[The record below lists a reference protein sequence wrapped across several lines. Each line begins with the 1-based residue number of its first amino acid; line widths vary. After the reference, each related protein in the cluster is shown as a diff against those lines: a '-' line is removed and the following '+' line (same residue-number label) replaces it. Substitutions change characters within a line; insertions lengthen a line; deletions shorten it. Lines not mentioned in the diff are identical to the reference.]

1 MQIVQIV
8 QCIFFFERHVR
19 KLSVS
24 GSCIFL
30 VILNHFRP
38 CCLPIAYPCRLHL
51 SSMPASSSIFVASL
65 RQPLIIHFCP
75 IFGTTILLSVCPL
88 RRHSCRRSIYILQA
102 RAYRSVLCQAQPV
115 CILSGAAGLTVKS
128 LQFAAKN
135 RKKAL
140 LFAYMEKKLYLCTI
154 FRINRC

>member
-1 MQIVQIV
+1 LTNQTDNTVNTDIS
-8 QCIFFFERHVR
+8 FFERFVQ

-38 CCLPIAYPCRLHL
+38 CCLPIAYLCRLHF

-75 IFGTTILLSVCPL
+75 ILGTTVFLSVCPL
-88 RRHSCRRSIYILQA
+88 RRHSCRRYIYPIYILQA
-102 RAYRSVLCQAQPV
+102 RAYRSVFCQR
-115 CILSGAAGLTVKS
+115 SGLTVKS

-154 FRINRC
+154 F